1 MSEPCAFCDIAQK
14 EAPASIVYED
24 EKVIAF
30 MSIRPINIGHTLVVP
45 KKHYENIYEIPED
58 EVAHLYTVVKK
69 IAHAVQKAVNAE
81 GIRIVQNNG
90 EAAGQVVFHMHVHII
105 PMNKNHS
112 WMQHAQMRDADA
124 LKDDAEKIKQ
134 VI

>member
-14 EAPASIVYED
+14 KAPASIVYED

-45 KKHYENIYEIPED
+45 KKHYENIYAIPED
-58 EVAHLYTVVKK
+58 EVAHLYRVVKK

-90 EAAGQVVFHMHVHII
+90 EAAGQVVFHIHVHII
-105 PMNKNHS
+105 PMNKDHS
-112 WMQHAQMRDADA
+112 WMQHAQMRDADS
-124 LKDDAEKIKQ
+124 LKNDAEKIKQ